1 MCNLGTNAVAIF
13 RRYLEIGLSIS
24 DYQITKLPNSMTDTI
39 QKYKDYVM
47 TGFVKSVAPIVIDRA
62 SGTSV
67 WDADGREY
75 LDCFSGISVVNAGHN
90 NPRVIAAAKAQMDK
104 LIHCCSYLY
113 NVEPVAD
120 LAEKIAQV
128 APSGL
133 TKTFFG
139 NGGAEAIEGAMKLAR
154 LYTGKHEFIALHG
167 SFHGRTWGTLS
178 ITGNQG
184 RKKRGGPY
192 APGVSFAPSP
202 YSYRSL
208 WPNDPEQ
215 CARHCA
221 KCLDDVIRFET
232 SGDVAAFIAEPVLG
246 EGGIVV
252 PAKNYFREIKKVLD
266 QHGIL
271 FIADEVQTGFGR
283 TGKMFAIEHY
293 GVEPDILV
301 TAKGIADG
309 FPLSA
314 FTTRPEIA
322 ATYKPGDHLSTFGGN
337 PVSCAAAL
345 ANIQFLHDE
354 DLPARAAKTGEYT
367 MQRLREIQKQN
378 LLIGEVRG
386 LGLMIGVELVR
397 DEKLTPANTEAEA
410 VRDALLRQGILVGVG
425 GVYGNV
431 VRFQPPLII
440 TREQIDRAMDAFS
453 AALMTLAQP
462 APV

>member
-1 MCNLGTNAVAIF
+1 
-13 RRYLEIGLSIS
+13 
-24 DYQITKLPNSMTDTI
+24 
-39 QKYKDYVM
+39 
-47 TGFVKSVAPIVIDRA
+47 
-62 SGTSV
+62 
-67 WDADGREY
+67 
-75 LDCFSGISVVNAGHN
+75 VNAGHN
-90 NPRVIAAAKAQMDK
+90 HPRVIAAAKAQLDK
-104 LIHCCSYLY
+104 LVHCSSYLY
-113 NVEPVAD
+113 HVKPVAD
-120 LAEKIAQV
+120 LAEKIAQI
-128 APSGL
+128 APHGL

-154 LYTGKHEFIALHG
+154 LYTGKHEFISLHA
-167 SFHGRTWGTLS
+167 SFHGRSWGTLS

-192 APGVSFAPSP
+192 APGVSFAPVP
-202 YSYRSL
+202 YAYRSL

-221 KCLDDVIRFET
+221 KCLEDVIRFET

-246 EGGIVV
+246 EGGIIV
-252 PAKNYFREIKKVLD
+252 PPKNYFREIKKVLD

-271 FIADEVQTGFGR
+271 FIADEVQSGFGR

-293 GVEPDILV
+293 GVDPDILV

-322 ATYKPGDHLSTFGGN
+322 DAYKPGDHLSTFGGN

-345 ANIQFLHDE
+345 ANIEVLQDE
-354 DLPARAAKTGEYT
+354 NLPARAAEIGDYAMRK
-367 MQRLREIQKQN
+367 LRELQKQN
-378 LLIGEVRG
+378 PVIGEVRG
-386 LGLMIGVELVR
+386 AGLMIGIELVR
-397 DEKLTPANTEAEA
+397 DEKLTPANSEAEA
-410 VRDALLRQGILVGVG
+410 IRDALLKRGVLVGVG

-440 TREQIDRAMDAFS
+440 SKQQIEHGLNAF
-453 AALMTLAQP
+453 ATALAEVAQP
-462 APV
+462 AAV

>member
-1 MCNLGTNAVAIF
+1 M
-13 RRYLEIGLSIS
+13 S
-24 DYQITKLPNSMTDTI
+24 DTI

-47 TGFVKSVAPIVIDRA
+47 TGFLKSVAPIVIERA
-62 SGTSV
+62 SGTAV
-67 WDADGREY
+67 WDDKGREY

-90 NPRVIAAAKAQMDK
+90 NPKVIAAAKSQMEK
-104 LIHCCSYLY
+104 LVHCSSYLY
-113 NVEPVAD
+113 HVKPVGD
-120 LAEKIAQV
+120 LAEKIAQI
-128 APSGL
+128 APRGL

-154 LYTGKHEFIALHG
+154 LYTGKHEFISLHA
-167 SFHGRTWGTLS
+167 SFHGRSWGTLS

-192 APGVSFAPSP
+192 APGVAFAPVP
-202 YSYRSL
+202 YAYRSI

-215 CARHCA
+215 CARYCA
-221 KCLDDVIRFET
+221 KYLEDVIRFET

-246 EGGIVV
+246 EGGIIV
-252 PAKNYFREIKKVLD
+252 PPKNYFHEIKKVLD

-271 FIADEVQTGFGR
+271 FIADEVQSGFGR

-293 GVEPDILV
+293 GVDPDILV

-314 FTTRPEIA
+314 YTTRPEIA
-322 ATYKPGDHLSTFGGN
+322 AAYKPGDHLSTFGGN

-345 ANIQFLHDE
+345 ANIQCLQDE
-354 DLPARAAKTGEYT
+354 NLPARAAEIGDYT
-367 MQRLREIQKQN
+367 MRRLREMQKQN
-378 LLIGEVRG
+378 AIIGEVRG
-386 LGLMIGVELVR
+386 AGLMIGIELVR

-410 VRDALLRQGILVGVG
+410 IRDYLLRQGVLVGVG
-425 GVYGNV
+425 GIYGNV

-440 TREQIDRAMDAFS
+440 TKEQIDRAANAF
-453 AALMTLAQP
+453 ATALAEVAQP
-462 APV
+462 AAV

>member
-1 MCNLGTNAVAIF
+1 M
-13 RRYLEIGLSIS
+13 S
-24 DYQITKLPNSMTDTI
+24 DTI

-47 TGFVKSVAPIVIDRA
+47 TGFVKSVVPIVVDHA
-62 SGTSV
+62 HGAQV
-67 WDADGREY
+67 WDESGREY

-90 NPRVIAAAKAQMDK
+90 HPRVIAAAKAQIEK
-104 LIHCCSYLY
+104 LVHCASYIY
-113 NVEPVAD
+113 HARPVAD
-120 LAEKIAQV
+120 LAEKMAQIT
-128 APSGL
+128 PHGL
-133 TKTFFG
+133 TKSFFG
-139 NGGAEAIEGAMKLAR
+139 NSGAEAIEGAMKLAR
-154 LYTGKHEFIALHG
+154 LYTGKHEFISLHA

-192 APGVSFAPSP
+192 ASGVAFAPAP

-208 WPNDPEQ
+208 WPNDPER

-232 SGDVAAFIAEPVLG
+232 SGDVAAFIAEPVMG
-246 EGGIVV
+246 EGGIIV
-252 PAKNYFREIKKVLD
+252 PPKNYFREIKKVLD

-271 FIADEVQTGFGR
+271 FIADEVQSGFGR

-293 GVEPDILV
+293 GVDPDILV

-314 FTTRPEIA
+314 FTTRQEIA
-322 ATYKPGDHLSTFGGN
+322 SAYKPGDHLSTFGGN

-345 ANIQFLHDE
+345 ANIQVLEDE
-354 DLPARAAKTGEYT
+354 NLPARAAETGEYA
-367 MQRLREIQKQN
+367 MRKLRELQKQSP
-378 LLIGEVRG
+378 LIGEVRG
-386 LGLMIGVELVR
+386 VGLMIGVELVR

-410 VRDALLRQGILVGVG
+410 IRDSLLKHGVLVGVG

-440 TREQIDRAMDAFS
+440 SKEQIDHAISAFADAITQV
-453 AALMTLAQP
+453 AAA
-462 APV
+462 AV